1 MQSTLS
7 PLSAPW
13 STKTWPGIG
22 TVIIG
27 KGAKPWGGGGG
38 GPLHILLDMSIWTK
52 SFCLIFL
59 GNYMDFV
66 GKNKTVNITKK
77 KKGKERIAEEVVTG
91 SVREIFGKNEGD
103 RSRNWLNEERKK
115 FCFWIQWVFSTEFQP
130 FFLFYANFFAVL
142 IISSGI
148 QCFFTLGQDYHLW
161 KFARSFQELII
172 IELCRIDLLFH

>member
-27 KGAKPWGGGGG
+27 KGAKPWGAGEG

-52 SFCLIFL
+52 SFCLTF
-59 GNYMDFV
+59 F
-66 GKNKTVNITKK
+66 GKLYGFCWQEQTINITNK
-77 KKGKERIAEEVVTG
+77 KKGKERIVEEVVTG

-115 FCFWIQWVFSTEFQP
+115 FFFWIQWFFSKEFQP
-130 FFLFYANFFAVL
+130 FFYCTQTSL
-142 IISSGI
+142 
-148 QCFFTLGQDYHLW
+148 
-161 KFARSFQELII
+161 RSQ
-172 IELCRIDLLFH
+172 